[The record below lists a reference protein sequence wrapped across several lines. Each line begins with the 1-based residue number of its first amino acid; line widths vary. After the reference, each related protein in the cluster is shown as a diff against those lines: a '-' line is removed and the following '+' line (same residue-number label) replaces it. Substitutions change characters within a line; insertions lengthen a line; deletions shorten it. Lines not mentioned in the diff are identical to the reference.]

1 MSRINTSA
9 PAPTSPAAHSAPSN
23 EKSESGTSSITAPDW
38 LAPPLGHPEA
48 LHSKASLTI
57 PDANKS
63 GIGIRSVLSH
73 KNSHSGKVPAFE
85 QLLLPLTF
93 GFVLPR
99 GEDLLRGKSFGRLSL
114 SHVAGNYAN
123 AKDDFTLTG
132 SSFKRDV
139 VMHGAAGALGYLSLR
154 VQGHS
159 ALESALGSAL
169 VGVGIE
175 LGQSLEPNH
184 PVSMGD
190 MVRTTAYG
198 ALFGEAMHHMTL
210 WANEK
215 YDETGKDIYKVLGA
229 ASYLKVLTP
238 RPGEHI
244 SLGLSFE
251 F

>member
-1 MSRINTSA
+1 
-9 PAPTSPAAHSAPSN
+9 
-23 EKSESGTSSITAPDW
+23 
-38 LAPPLGHPEA
+38 
-48 LHSKASLTI
+48 
-57 PDANKS
+57 
-63 GIGIRSVLSH
+63 
-73 KNSHSGKVPAFE
+73 PAFE

>member
-1 MSRINTSA
+1 MINN
-9 PAPTSPAAHSAPSN
+9 PKWH
-23 EKSESGTSSITAPDW
+23 I
-38 LAPPLGHPEA
+38 PPLPRPPPLSSKQLASPE
-48 LHSKASLTI
+48 T
-57 PDANKS
+57 NKG
-63 GIGIRSVLSH
+63 GIGVRPILSH
-73 KNSHSGKVPAFE
+73 KNTHSRKVPALE

-99 GEDLLRGKSFGRLSL
+99 GEDLLGGKSFGRLSL
-114 SHVAGNYAN
+114 SHVANNYTN
-123 AKDDFTLTG
+123 AKYDLTFAG
-132 SSFKRDV
+132 SSIKRDV

-198 ALFGEAMHHMTL
+198 ALFGEAIHHMTL
-210 WANEK
+210 LANEK
-215 YDETGKDIYKVLGA
+215 YKKTGKGIYKILGA
-229 ASYLKVLTP
+229 ASYLKVLAAK
-238 RPGEHI
+238 PGEHVAF
-244 SLGLSFE
+244 GLSFD